1 MKKRNTTIFAF
12 LLLAA
17 VGMGVGYAA
26 LTQEMGVH
34 GDVVLKNDQAQD
46 EFTESIVF
54 QENPAIV
61 SSNAKAGADVIVLDG
76 TKHNATWTIN
86 SLAAKDD
93 TTKATFTI
101 LNKGDVDAYIKSV
114 TIPGIG
120 ETAKAD
126 GQDSVYS
133 ITVTGLTAGQPTTP
147 TLEALEGTVS
157 FSVEVKMLVD
167 PTDNKTYS
175 FDIGFVAETCP
186 NMA

>member
-26 LTQEMGVH
+26 LTQEMGVN
-34 GDVVLKNDQAQD
+34 GDVVLKNDQAQE

-61 SSNAKAGADVIVLDG
+61 SSNATAAADAIVLDG
-76 TKHNATWTIN
+76 TRHNATWTIN
-86 SLAAKDD
+86 SLAAKGD

-101 LNKGDVDAYIKSV
+101 LNEGDVDAYIKSV

-120 ETAKAD
+120 
-126 GQDSVYS
+126 
-133 ITVTGLTAGQPTTP
+133 
-147 TLEALEGTVS
+147 
-157 FSVEVKMLVD
+157 
-167 PTDNKTYS
+167 
-175 FDIGFVAETCP
+175 C
-186 NMA
+186 